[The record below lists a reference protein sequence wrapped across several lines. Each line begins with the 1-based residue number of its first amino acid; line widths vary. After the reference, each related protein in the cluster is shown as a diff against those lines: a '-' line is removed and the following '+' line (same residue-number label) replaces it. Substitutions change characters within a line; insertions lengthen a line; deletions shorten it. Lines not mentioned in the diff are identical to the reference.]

1 MIEGQLNDLGLECR
15 RAGRQFAAQATNA
28 DLLIVDL
35 FLGSAQQA
43 IWNHLDPDHW
53 HALQTVMACQ
63 TGKDVYVEKPI
74 FFRGRGRTAGERP
87 FL

>member
-43 IWNHLDPDHW
+43 IWNHLDPGP
-53 HALQTVMACQ
+53 LACVADRDGVSDRQ
-63 TGKDVYVEKPI
+63 GRLRREADFLSRSRKD
-74 FFRGRGRTAGERP
+74 GG
-87 FL
+87 